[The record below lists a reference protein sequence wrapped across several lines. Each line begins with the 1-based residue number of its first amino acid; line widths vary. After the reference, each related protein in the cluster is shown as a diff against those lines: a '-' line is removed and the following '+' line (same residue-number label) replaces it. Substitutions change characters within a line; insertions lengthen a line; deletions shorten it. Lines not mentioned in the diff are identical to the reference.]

1 MSEEKTFEP
10 TPRHREMMRR
20 QGETALSRDLVNAS
34 MLLAGM
40 LLFWGFGHFL
50 VSVPLQFAE
59 NTWSDEPWL
68 RMTPELFMEKWNDWV
83 LLAIF
88 YVVPLLALVP
98 IVTALVS
105 LVQTQF
111 LFLPS
116 RIAPKWK
123 NVDPANGMKRIFSW
137 DPVMAA
143 GFGIAKLFLVGAFIV
158 WMVTRQIP
166 IIGALCQM
174 EFQTAVLKMQN
185 IILGT
190 GMRIALVLF
199 LLAAADYGWQFYRY
213 RLRLRMTYEQMKEE
227 IRITE
232 GDQTVKQQRR
242 RRD

>member
-10 TPRHREMMRR
+10 TPRHREKMRR

-50 VSVPLQFAE
+50 VSVPFHFAE
-59 NTWSDEPWL
+59 TAWSEGPWL
-68 RMTPELFMEKWNDWV
+68 RMTPELFFEKWNAWV
-83 LLAIF
+83 QLALF
-88 YVVPLLALVP
+88 YVVPFLALVP

-116 RIAPKWK
+116 RLAPKWK

-137 DPVMAA
+137 DPVMSA
-143 GFGIAKLFLVGAFIV
+143 GFGAAKLLLVGAFLV

-166 IIGALCQM
+166 TLCALCQM

-190 GMRIALVLF
+190 GLRIALVLF
-199 LLAAADYGWQFYRY
+199 LLAAADYGWQFYRHK
-213 RLRLRMTYEQMKEE
+213 LRLRMTYEQMKEE

-232 GDQTVKQQRR
+232 GDQTVKQKMRQRS
-242 RRD
+242 